1 VTPAVVILV
10 PVLQRPW
17 RVEPLVESIEKAT
30 PEPHRTLF
38 ICTEDDEAEIA
49 AVDAVG
55 AARLVLAGPRL
66 HGDYAR
72 KINHGYSNSDEPWLF
87 LGADDLNPHRDW
99 YSRALEY
106 AVEGIDV
113 VGTNDICNARVM
125 TGEHSTHS
133 LVRRSYIDRFSGV
146 IDEPRKVLHEGYA
159 HQWTD
164 DEFVQTAMWRGRY
177 AHAFDSIVEH
187 LHPNVGRAEDDD
199 TYRLGRARTN
209 DSRRVFHE
217 RRRLWLT

>member
-10 PVLQRPW
+10 PVLHRPW
-17 RVEPLVESIEKAT
+17 RVEPLVESIERAT
-30 PEPHRTLF
+30 PEPHHVLF
-38 ICTEDDEAEIA
+38 ICTEDDAAEVAAIEAI
-49 AVDAVG
+49 G
-55 AARLVLAGPRL
+55 ADHLVLPGPRL

-72 KINHGYSNSDEPWLF
+72 KINAGYRASADPWLF
-87 LGADDLNPHRDW
+87 LAADDLNFHRDW

-106 AVEGIDV
+106 AVEGVDV

-125 TGEHSTHS
+125 TGEHSTHT

-146 IDEPRKVLHEGYA
+146 IDEPRVILHEGYA
-159 HQWTD
+159 HQYSD
-164 DEFVQTAMWRGRY
+164 DEFVQTARWRGRY

-187 LHPNVGRAEDDD
+187 MHPNVGRAEDDD
-199 TYRLGRARTN
+199 TYALGRSRTR
-209 DSRRVFHE
+209 DSQRLFHE